1 MSIQVLSGDCRD
13 VLKTLADGSV
23 NCVVTSPPYF
33 GQRDYGVADQ
43 MGREPSPSQH
53 ITEMVSVFREV
64 RRVLREDG
72 TLWLNYADSWASKGW
87 KAHAAKDGA
96 PAGWDANRRGQDQV
110 STVGDGVKE
119 RDLNGMSWMLAL
131 ALRDDGW
138 FLRDCII
145 WAKPNPMPSSVPN
158 RTCPSHEYIF
168 MLTKVG
174 GGYYYDAE
182 AIAEPIS
189 EVSAARLAQPTLQ
202 RQQGGPKQE
211 VYASGETGQRAKS
224 RKPADILKAL
234 AADADPMRKRRS
246 VWTVPV
252 GSFSEAHFATFP
264 PDLIEP
270 CIKAGCPIGG
280 TVLDPFFGA
289 GTTGLVADRLQR
301 NAIGIELNPA
311 YAEIARNRIQKDAGM
326 FAEVVSA

>member
-1 MSIQVLSGDCRD
+1 MI
-13 VLKTLADGSV
+13 
-23 NCVVTSPPYF
+23 N
-33 GQRDYGVADQ
+33 
-43 MGREPSPSQH
+43 
-53 ITEMVSVFREV
+53 
-64 RRVLREDG
+64 
-72 TLWLNYADSWASKGW
+72 W
-87 KAHAAKDGA
+87 
-96 PAGWDANRRGQDQV
+96 
-110 STVGDGVKE
+110 
-119 RDLNGMSWMLAL
+119 
-131 ALRDDGW
+131 
-138 FLRDCII
+138 
-145 WAKPNPMPSSVPN
+145 
-158 RTCPSHEYIF
+158 CPI
-168 MLTKVG
+168 VG

-270 CIKAGCPIGG
+270 CIKAGCPEGG
-280 TVLDPFFGA
+280 TVLDPFGGA

-301 NAIGIELNPA
+301 SAILIELNPA
-311 YAEIARNRIQKDAGM
+311 YADMARNRIKRDAGL
-326 FAEVVSA
+326 FGEIA